1 MNTERVSQYIESFHY
16 QDFKAGLDKISSHV
30 ENSDEFHMA
39 LYYASLVSMM
49 EKYLFD
55 VFITEIEGDLSAFLR
70 MCSMDKYANQT
81 FKLPQIL
88 HGNIRNHVINSVKS
102 MVWHR
107 LNDVDPLYKKVFGF
121 GLNISRSLTGIIEVR
136 HDIVHRNGFQ
146 PETHEDWA
154 GFASLLFKLTPDV
167 KLDNLGEFLPEGI
180 DPHKASGWIAAAIEE
195 DHHYR
200 ARKKLA
206 AKDDDFH

>member
-136 HDIVHRNGFQ
+136 HDIVHRNGFTLAREAIQ
-146 PETHEDWA
+146 LNREM
-154 GFASLLFKLTPDV
+154 LTGAITNLERFIHDV
-167 KLDNLGEFLPEGI
+167 DTKYSAYKNCPSPFE
-180 DPHKASGWIAAAIEE
+180 
-195 DHHYR
+195 
-200 ARKKLA
+200 
-206 AKDDDFH
+206 